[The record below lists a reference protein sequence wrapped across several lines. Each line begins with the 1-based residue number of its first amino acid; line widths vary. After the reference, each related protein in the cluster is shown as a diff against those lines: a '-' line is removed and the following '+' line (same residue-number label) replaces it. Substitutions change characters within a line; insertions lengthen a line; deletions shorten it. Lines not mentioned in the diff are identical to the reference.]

1 MLPGFPHSFIFYI
14 WFKTCLLF
22 SMKQQTIFI
31 VDDDADDR
39 KIILDAF
46 SEKNTA
52 FNYVFFENAISFLET
67 LQSSETKPDL
77 ILLDLNMP
85 GMLGLQ
91 VLKEL
96 RVSPQYATIPIIVLT
111 TSVREKD
118 KRSAYEL
125 GVSCFLQK
133 PQSYAGFVQ
142 LS

>member
-1 MLPGFPHSFIFYI
+1 
-14 WFKTCLLF
+14 
-22 SMKQQTIFI
+22 MKQDTIFI

-46 SEKNTA
+46 SEKNTS
-52 FNYVFFENAISFLET
+52 FNYVFFENASSFLAK
-67 LQSSETKPDL
+67 LHSADSKPDL

-96 RVSPQYATIPIIVLT
+96 KTSSQYSTIPVIVLT

-118 KRSAYEL
+118 KHTAYEL
-125 GVSCFLQK
+125 GVNCYLQK

-142 LS
+142 LSTAILLLWFDIQ

>member
-1 MLPGFPHSFIFYI
+1 
-14 WFKTCLLF
+14 
-22 SMKQQTIFI
+22 MKQQTIFI

-39 KIILDAF
+39 KIIFDAF
-46 SEKNTA
+46 NEKNTV
-52 FNYVFFENAISFLET
+52 FNYVFFEDATSFLDK
-67 LQSSETKPDL
+67 LHSSDTNPDL

-85 GMLGLQ
+85 GMLGIQ

-96 RVSPQYATIPIIVLT
+96 RGSPQYATIPVIVLT

-118 KRSAYEL
+118 KRTAYEL

-142 LS
+142 LSAAILLLWFDFQ

>member
-1 MLPGFPHSFIFYI
+1 MN
-14 WFKTCLLF
+14 
-22 SMKQQTIFI
+22 QQTIFI

-46 SEKNTA
+46 SEKNTV
-52 FNYVFFENAISFLET
+52 FNYVFFENAVSFLDK
-67 LQSSETKPDL
+67 LNSSDNRPDL

-96 RVSPQYATIPIIVLT
+96 RSSPQFVTIPIIVLT

-118 KRSAYEL
+118 KRTAYEL

-133 PQSYAGFVQ
+133 PQSYAGFVR
-142 LS
+142 LSAAILLLWFDFQ

>member
-1 MLPGFPHSFIFYI
+1 
-14 WFKTCLLF
+14 
-22 SMKQQTIFI
+22 MKQQTIFI

-39 KIILDAF
+39 KIIFDAF
-46 SEKNTA
+46 NEKNTV
-52 FNYVFFENAISFLET
+52 FNYVFFEDATSFLDK
-67 LQSSETKPDL
+67 LHSSDTNPDL

-85 GMLGLQ
+85 GMLGIQ

-96 RVSPQYATIPIIVLT
+96 RGSPQYATIPVIVLT

-118 KRSAYEL
+118 KRTAYEL

-142 LS
+142 LSTAILLLWFDFQ

>member
-1 MLPGFPHSFIFYI
+1 MRAKGKRILV
-14 WFKTCLLF
+14 
-22 SMKQQTIFI
+22 
-31 VDDDADDR
+31 VDDEVPIQRILRRNLTMSGYEVLVADDGKQAVEMAR
-39 KIILDAF
+39 LH
-46 SEKNTA
+46 
-52 FNYVFFENAISFLET
+52 
-67 LQSSETKPDL
+67 QPDL

-96 RVSPQYATIPIIVLT
+96 RGSPQYAMIPIIVLT

-118 KRSAYEL
+118 KRTAYEL

-142 LS
+142 LTTAILLLWFDFQ